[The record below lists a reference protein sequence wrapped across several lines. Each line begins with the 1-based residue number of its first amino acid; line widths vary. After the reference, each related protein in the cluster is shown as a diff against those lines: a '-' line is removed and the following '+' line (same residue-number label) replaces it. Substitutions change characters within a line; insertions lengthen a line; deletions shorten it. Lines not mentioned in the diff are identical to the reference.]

1 MTARGITIPTP
12 GPHDKTPH
20 DVTTTAPGPHEKTPR
35 DVTISTPG
43 PYGKAERALREA
55 AAELAETAERIAAI
69 GDRATAILLGPDLT
83 TSAPRSPRT
92 AWRAHRA
99 LLHALPHPH
108 GLGHA
113 LSPVLSPLRDSKPN
127 DRTSV
132 PGELL
137 GGRGGWGSLLGG
149 VISWLRPP
157 AGRASLAGRVAV
169 TSLRLRVSAL
179 TLIHPELAGA
189 DALLD
194 AVATGRDPESSGFPF
209 PCGGGAM
216 PPSVAMVA
224 REVAA
229 TRALLTGHPP
239 GRSGGGSRRPS
250 LAGPPRG
257 ALVRTV
263 TGRDG
268 GGVAAERVPFAA
280 ASGEGGLLDYLGN
293 IERLGDD
300 GRVLL
305 QEVRAGG
312 TVGYVLQATDT
323 RDRPGGAAHGSV
335 GLPGSPEDLG
345 GAAPD
350 SASPP
355 AAAHGH
361 GNARLSA
368 AAHRHGSA
376 RPSAAAYA
384 QGLAEAVADFG
395 VPDGALI
402 ALIGHGE
409 GGAAVLGLARD
420 AEFCSRYRVTHV
432 VCVGAPVG
440 GTPCADPRTWVASV
454 SNRHDLVP
462 ALDVLAA
469 GARLGPPPGWY
480 TVGYTDPAHTF
491 PGCHHVSA
499 YLAGL
504 RDDLPVTRLLLE
516 RRLAA
521 YRGPVTRS
529 QAYQLGNRL
538 RPPAGSRF
546 PSVATGRAGTSAGP
560 VEQPL
565 RQAAARAAVSL
576 FAAVAAITIR

>member
-1 MTARGITIPTP
+1 MTARG
-12 GPHDKTPH
+12 
-20 DVTTTAPGPHEKTPR
+20 
-35 DVTISTPG
+35 VTISTPG
-43 PYGKAERALREA
+43 PREKTPHGVTISTPGPRGKAGRALREA
-55 AAELAETAERIAAI
+55 AEELAETAERIAAI
-69 GDRATAILLGPDLT
+69 GDRATTILLGQDLT

-99 LLHALPHPH
+99 LLYALTHPH

-113 LSPVLSPLRDSKPN
+113 LSPVVSPHRGSPPNNRPAVRESPLSSRGSPPN
-127 DRTSV
+127 GRTPV
-132 PGELL
+132 PGELP
-137 GGRGGWGSLLGG
+137 GGRGSPLSDWGSLLGG
-149 VISWLRPP
+149 VISWLLPP
-157 AGRASLAGRVAV
+157 EGRASLAGRVAV

-179 TLIHPELAGA
+179 ALSRPELTGA
-189 DALLD
+189 IALLD

-209 PCGGGAM
+209 PCGGGAT
-216 PPSVAMVA
+216 PPPVAMVA
-224 REVAA
+224 KEVAA

-239 GRSGGGSRRPS
+239 ARSVAGSRRPS
-250 LAGPPRG
+250 RAEPQRG
-257 ALVRTV
+257 APARTV

-268 GGVAAERVPFAA
+268 DGVAAERVPFPA

-293 IERLGDD
+293 LERLGDD

-312 TVGYVLQATDT
+312 TVGYVLQATDGLGGGVT
-323 RDRPGGAAHGSV
+323 AHGLHSAGPPGSPDGLGGAAHGLTSV
-335 GLPGSPEDLG
+335 GLP
-345 GAAPD
+345 
-350 SASPP
+350 
-355 AAAHGH
+355 AAAH
-361 GNARLSA
+361 
-368 AAHRHGSA
+368 
-376 RPSAAAYA
+376 A

-420 AEFCSRYRVTHV
+420 AAFCSRYRVTHV
-432 VCVGAPVG
+432 VCVGAPVSG
-440 GTPCADPRTWVASV
+440 PPCADPRTWVASV
-454 SNRHDLVP
+454 TNRHDLVP

-469 GARLGPPPGWY
+469 GTRLDPPPGWY

-499 YLAGL
+499 YLANL
-504 RDDLPVTRLLLE
+504 RDDLPVTRPRLE

-529 QAYQLGNRL
+529 QAYRL
-538 RPPAGSRF
+538 RNRDLPPAGSRCL
-546 PSVATGRAGTSAGP
+546 SAATSRADTSEGP

-565 RQAAARAAVSL
+565 RQAAGRAAVSL
-576 FAAVAAITIR
+576 FAAGAAITIR